1 MPAEDNEQ
9 EQDEVRSEG
18 RALKVTVPDELCL
31 PLPPFW
37 RIPLKR
43 VLKMVLQAFVRLSV
57 SGGWVGGGGGQEESS
72 FSSSISMNR

>member
-57 SGGWVGGGGGQEESS
+57 SGGWVGVGGKRKVPSHLVS
-72 FSSSISMNR
+72 L